1 MNIIKLSGLLSLIG
15 CLSACTTM
23 KAAHDNQS
31 AAITSPPCHFQAGRL
46 DISWES
52 VYDVKGLDLPI
63 TIGADSLPTHFTA
76 YKINTQSLFS
86 HLQGLEGEP
95 YNKRVISL
103 PVNNGSGCILFHL
116 EPSGTLSPGLQKKYP
131 DIKSWKGSSD
141 ADPTVQLRLD
151 FDGKAI
157 RAVITRN
164 NNVELLSPWPDK
176 QNVTYYLLYK
186 KEDSGHKRIPFK
198 QY

>member
-1 MNIIKLSGLLSLIG
+1 MNILKLSGSLLLISS
-15 CLSACTTM
+15 LSACTTM

-52 VYDVKGLDLPI
+52 VYDVKGLDLPV
-63 TIGADSLPTHFTA
+63 TVGSDSLPAHFTA

-86 HLQGLEGEP
+86 HLRGLESEP
-95 YNKRVISL
+95 YNKRVMSL
-103 PVNNGSGCILFHL
+103 PINNGSGCILFHL
-116 EPSGTLSPGLQKKYP
+116 EPSGTLSPELQKKYP
-131 DIKSWKGSSD
+131 DIKSWKGTSE

-157 RAVITRN
+157 RAVITQSN
-164 NNVELLSPWPDK
+164 NIDILSPWPDK
-176 QNVTYYLLYK
+176 QNTTYYLLYK
-186 KEDSGHKRIPFK
+186 KEDSGHKKIPFQ